1 MVALLTSIKV
11 GFFTLQVKAGNGSG
25 IQHTVALLTS
35 MDTPI
40 GHMIGNSLEV
50 AESISCLHGNGPDD
64 LRDLVV
70 KLGKYDYKCTSKIE
84 NLKFGKTITLIQC
97 TIL

>member
-1 MVALLTSIKV
+1 
-11 GFFTLQVKAGNGSG
+11 
-25 IQHTVALLTS
+25 

-70 KLGKYDYKCTSKIE
+70 KLGKYDYKCTSKNE
-84 NLKFGKTITLIQC
+84 NLKLAKLSLSNHLFTCPYKSKVLVYYSVTPIERASHF
-97 TIL
+97 